1 MSDVYLPDIEHIEHA
16 PSPLRK
22 IDDKRGTFAMWLF
35 IATEA
40 TLFVMLF
47 MAYFY
52 VAKGNNR
59 WKTEEPPKLHYALPM
74 LGVLLTS
81 SVVLHWGEKQAKKQN
96 YALARAGLVGT
107 IALGILFLGLSYL
120 DYSEHLLHLTPQ
132 ANAYGSIFYTITSLH
147 VAHVI
152 TGLLMMGWL
161 LFLAPWW
168 EPAQYTPHRP
178 YHNVSMYWHFVDT
191 VWVFIIAIL
200 YLSPNVYNAL

>member
-1 MSDVYLPDIEHIEHA
+1 MTEVFLQAPPHIEHA
-16 PSPLRK
+16 GPPVRR
-22 IDDKRGTFAMWLF
+22 IDDRRGTFGMVLF

-52 VAKGNNR
+52 VAKGGDR
-59 WKTEEPPKLHYALPM
+59 WKTEEAPKLHYSLPM

-81 SVVLHWGEKQAKKQN
+81 SVVLHWGEKQLKEGK
-96 YALARAGLVGT
+96 YGLARAGLIGT

-120 DYSEHLLHLTPQ
+120 DYAEHLLHLTPQ

-161 LFLAPWW
+161 LLVAPHW
-168 EPAQYTPHRP
+168 EPAQHTPHRP

-200 YLSPNVYNAL
+200 YVSPHFL